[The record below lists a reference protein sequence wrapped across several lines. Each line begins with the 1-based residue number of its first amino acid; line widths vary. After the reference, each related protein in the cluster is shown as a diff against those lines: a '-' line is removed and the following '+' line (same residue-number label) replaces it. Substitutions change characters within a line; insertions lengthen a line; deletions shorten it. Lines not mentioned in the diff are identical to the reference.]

1 MLRTESAFKKIL
13 KMLLLLL
20 DKPYKMWYNTRTESD
35 GLPDGKNFSSEK
47 ILDKGRKMWYN
58 PTDPS
63 THPTAGSDHDRIRA
77 NKKVPK
83 DLDT

>member
-1 MLRTESAFKKIL
+1 M
-13 KMLLLLL
+13 
-20 DKPYKMWYNTRTESD
+20 
-35 GLPDGKNFSSEK
+35 
-47 ILDKGRKMWYN
+47 LDKGVKMWYN

-63 THPTAGSDHDRIRA
+63 THPTEGSDHDRIRA